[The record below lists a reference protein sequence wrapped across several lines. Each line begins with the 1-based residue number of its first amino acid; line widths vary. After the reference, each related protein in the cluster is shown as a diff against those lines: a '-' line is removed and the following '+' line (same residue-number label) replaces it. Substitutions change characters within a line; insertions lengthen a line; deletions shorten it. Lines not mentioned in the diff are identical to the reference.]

1 MFQNVDA
8 LLFLVQILRRR
19 AHIIMNKLKPKQ
31 IAWLIPP
38 AYLLHLIDEYFSGA
52 GFNNWYSSVFQ
63 VDLSVIDF
71 ITINS
76 VGFAATLLIII
87 LYSFNKTNV
96 FLIAMLGSLFFINGL
111 VHPIVSIVTATY
123 SPGTLTGVL
132 IYLPLGFLIFKKVF
146 PLLPEKQRSLSIV
159 TGFVIQLVV
168 SFIAF
173 NM

>member
-1 MFQNVDA
+1 VK
-8 LLFLVQILRRR
+8 
-19 AHIIMNKLKPKQ
+19 KLKPKQ

-63 VDLSVIDF
+63 VDFTINDF

-76 VGFAATLLIII
+76 VGFAVTVLIVI
-87 LYSFNKTNV
+87 LYSFNKTNI

-111 VHPIVSIVTATY
+111 VHPFVSIVTATY

-132 IYLPLGFLIFKKVF
+132 IYLPLGFLIFKNIF
-146 PLLPEKQRSLSIV
+146 PLLPEQQRSLSVV
-159 TGFVIQLVV
+159 TGFVIQLIVAL
-168 SFIAF
+168 IAF